1 MSNSA
6 AVLVKTKQ
14 LIQLLGNVKQDA
26 RPADIIAH
34 QANIKLYQN
43 QGATF
48 ESRVNGLNQ
57 AAKLRTYVFQCD
69 KQNPDNRELAGFIE
83 YLRLSDVR
91 MLNMIFYLAE
101 IKSNQH
107 HLGFDEFNKEEQQA
121 IISAINHIKALAA
134 LLPKH
139 MAMPI

>member
-1 MSNSA
+1 MGNSA

-14 LIQLLGNVKQDA
+14 LIQLLGNVKQDVKPIDA
-26 RPADIIAH
+26 IAH

-48 ESRVNGLNQ
+48 ESRINGLNQ
-57 AAKLRTYVFQCD
+57 AAKLRTSVFHCD

-121 IISAINHIKALAA
+121 IISAINQIKALAA

-139 MAMPI
+139 IAMPI

>member
-1 MSNSA
+1 M
-6 AVLVKTKQ
+6 KTKQ
-14 LIQLLGNVKQDA
+14 LIQLLGNVKQDVKPIDA
-26 RPADIIAH
+26 IAH

-57 AAKLRTYVFQCD
+57 AAKLRTSVFHCD

-121 IISAINHIKALAA
+121 IISAINQIKALTA
-134 LLPKH
+134 LFPKH
-139 MAMPI
+139 IAMPI

>member
-14 LIQLLGNVKQDA
+14 LIQLLGNVKQDV
-26 RPADIIAH
+26 RPADIIAR

-43 QGATF
+43 QEATF

-57 AAKLRTYVFQCD
+57 AAKLRTSVFHCD

-91 MLNMIFYLAE
+91 ILNMIF
-101 IKSNQH
+101 I
-107 HLGFDEFNKEEQQA
+107 
-121 IISAINHIKALAA
+121 
-134 LLPKH
+134 
-139 MAMPI
+139 

>member
-14 LIQLLGNVKQDA
+14 LIQLLDNVKQDA
-26 RPADIIAH
+26 RPADVIAH

-48 ESRVNGLNQ
+48 ENRVNGLNQ
-57 AAKLRTYVFQCD
+57 AAKLRTSVFHCD
-69 KQNPDNRELAGFIE
+69 EQNPDNRELAGFIE
-83 YLRLSDVR
+83 YLRLSDER

-107 HLGFDEFNKEEQQA
+107 HLGFDEFNKEEQQS
-121 IISAINHIKALAA
+121 IILAVNQIKALAA

-139 MAMPI
+139 IAMPI

>member
-14 LIQLLGNVKQDA
+14 LIQLLGNVKQDV
-26 RPADIIAH
+26 RPADIIAR

-43 QGATF
+43 QEATF

-57 AAKLRTYVFQCD
+57 AAKLRTSVFHCD

-91 MLNMIFYLAE
+91 ILNMIFYLAE

-121 IISAINHIKALAA
+121 IISAINQIKALAA

-139 MAMPI
+139 IAMPI